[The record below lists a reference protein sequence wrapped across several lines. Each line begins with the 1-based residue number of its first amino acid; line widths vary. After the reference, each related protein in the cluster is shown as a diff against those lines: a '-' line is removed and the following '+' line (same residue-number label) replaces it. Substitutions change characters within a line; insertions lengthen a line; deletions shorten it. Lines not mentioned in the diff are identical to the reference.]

1 MMAATGRVR
10 RRELKQRERLRSAL
24 QRVPANMSVSL
35 RDGRAFVSDQGH
47 HDSIGNSGV
56 FKQKAGSAWQY
67 TGAGGAAL
75 GRGED
80 SPSLACLMAH

>member
-1 MMAATGRVR
+1 
-10 RRELKQRERLRSAL
+10 
-24 QRVPANMSVSL
+24 MSVSL

-67 TGAGGAAL
+67 SGAGGAAL

-80 SPSLACLMAH
+80 SPSLACSHGALVEGPKPLYCVRRVSLPRQMPRW